1 MKKSYFYILGGL
13 GIVFIGG
20 FFFLRNRTK
29 QLQQQATATALKD
42 LAPSPTQ
49 QQTTAPVVD
58 PNLAK
63 AKEIETE
70 LKAQSVWMAPREDFL
85 KTMRLS
91 QLSEYR
97 RRKARIDALMK
108 DLDSLGY
115 KWVNN
120 TKSVIKK

>member
-13 GIVFIGG
+13 GVVFIGG

-70 LKAQSVWMAPREDFL
+70 LKAQSVWIDNFPI
-85 KTMRLS
+85 TMRIS
-91 QLSEYR
+91 DISKFS
-97 RRKARIDALMK
+97 RRKARIYALMK

-115 KWVNN
+115 KWDNN